1 MYSAYKAAAESYL
14 GTVDEKQGCN
24 RCKENMAKI
33 KDIETR
39 RNPDLNIDRDFERPT
54 RAPTSR
60 DVPFLLSGDATSL

>member
-1 MYSAYKAAAESYL
+1 MVLNVCSAYKAAAESYL
-14 GTVDEKQGCN
+14 GTVGEKQGCN

-33 KDIETR
+33 KDMETR

-54 RAPTSR
+54 SR